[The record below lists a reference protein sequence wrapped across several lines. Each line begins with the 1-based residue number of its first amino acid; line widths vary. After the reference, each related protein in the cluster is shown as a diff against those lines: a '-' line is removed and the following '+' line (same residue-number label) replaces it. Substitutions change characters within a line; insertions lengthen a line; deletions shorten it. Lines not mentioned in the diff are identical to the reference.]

1 MIVTRADVKLPG
13 LFSDH
18 MVLQQN
24 MHLPIWGWADDG
36 EKISITFRGERVSAT
51 ARNGK

>member
-1 MIVTRADVKLPG
+1 MIAGRADVKLPG

-18 MVLQQN
+18 MVLQQG
-24 MHLPIWGWADDG
+24 MRVPIWGWADDG
-36 EKISITFRGERVSAT
+36 EKVTVTFREKKVSAT